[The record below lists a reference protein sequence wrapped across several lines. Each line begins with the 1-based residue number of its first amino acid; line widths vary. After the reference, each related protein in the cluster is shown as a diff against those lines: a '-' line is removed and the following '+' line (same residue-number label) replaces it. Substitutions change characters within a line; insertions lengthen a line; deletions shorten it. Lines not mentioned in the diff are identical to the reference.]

1 MRKPWWGRV
10 TERQANAYRHGAQS
24 RPPKP
29 EIYRYLERILGRK
42 PSHFELL
49 DPQPEIAAALH
60 LADCE
65 ARLDRAH
72 AHYIDMQNV
81 ERLETF
87 DVLQEQ
93 LEDLM
98 YFKWVE
104 DEVTR
109 EAARRIMRLE
119 QLSKQ
124 YANDQKRLA
133 GRYLREAQSK
143 RDQALLEYMEYA

>member
-1 MRKPWWGRV
+1 M
-10 TERQANAYRHGAQS
+10 
-24 RPPKP
+24 
-29 EIYRYLERILGRK
+29 ERILGRK

-65 ARLDRAH
+65 ARLGRAH
-72 AHYIDMQNV
+72 AHYVDMQNV
-81 ERLETF
+81 ERLET
-87 DVLQEQ
+87 LEAIQEQ

-104 DEVTR
+104 DETIQ

-124 YANDQKRLA
+124 YAER
-133 GRYLREAQSK
+133 
-143 RDQALLEYMEYA
+143 